1 MLVLLFVATSLVN
14 IHVLPFRVLHISVP
28 DFSFS
33 LSLLFMIEGLGIA
46 MTCLLDPT
54 GAPRSCLPLLSVEP
68 SEKNESQSQ
77 KLERAKYAW
86 STRYLVGGD
95 ASHGSCR
102 VAAPIQGVC
111 GAPMDE

>member
-1 MLVLLFVATSLVN
+1 MFVLLFVATSLVN

-77 KLERAKYAW
+77 KLDRAKYA
-86 STRYLVGGD
+86 
-95 ASHGSCR
+95 
-102 VAAPIQGVC
+102 
-111 GAPMDE
+111 